1 MRVVD
6 FLKPGLGE
14 LCSVLP
20 APLGR
25 ALYRHACKRGWQHK
39 LNAGMH
45 IRSTGIGGFL
55 LLRLLALLRWW
66 RPYSWRYQEE
76 QVRIEQWLDAVLRA
90 AKRDIGLARAIVA
103 CAQIIKGYGD
113 THAHAIRSFGL
124 IAQTYFNDEI
134 TPARALTQAIRAAHE
149 AALSDPEG
157 DSLARGVAAWQAG

>member
-1 MRVVD
+1 M
-6 FLKPGLGE
+6 
-14 LCSVLP
+14 
-20 APLGR
+20 
-25 ALYRHACKRGWQHK
+25 
-39 LNAGMH
+39 
-45 IRSTGIGGFL
+45 
-55 LLRLLALLRWW
+55 
-66 RPYSWRYQEE
+66 
-76 QVRIEQWLDAVLRA
+76 LRA